1 MIIPAY
7 LDIGFAHSLM
17 RMDIFSAVPLF
28 VNVFPEFLGH
38 MMTVLGQTVYDVSLD
53 QKVHSVYPQSNA
65 FSICVEMMY
74 IYIQYKGGARL
85 IVQLYETPTNAL
97 ICMRRETVEVQC
109 KFNKEICAMRK
120 ALFVNK
126 QR

>member
-1 MIIPAY
+1 MAQSIGSDHPTPHFGGVWTSPSWFLKSDAPIVSGKTTLVTIPAY

-17 RMDIFSAVPLF
+17 RMDIFTAVPLF
-28 VNVFPEFLGH
+28 ANVFPEFLGH

-74 IYIQYKGGARL
+74 IYS
-85 IVQLYETPTNAL
+85 V
-97 ICMRRETVEVQC
+97 
-109 KFNKEICAMRK
+109 
-120 ALFVNK
+120 
-126 QR
+126 

>member
-1 MIIPAY
+1 MIPAY

-28 VNVFPEFLGH
+28 ANVFPEFLGH

-65 FSICVEMMY
+65 FSICVGMMY
-74 IYIQYKGGARL
+74 ITISIKGGARL
-85 IVQLYETPTNAL
+85 IVQLYETPTNAQ
-97 ICMRRETVEVQC
+97 ICMRKETVEGHC
-109 KFNKEICAMRK
+109 KFNKEMCAMRK
-120 ALFVNK
+120 CFYL
-126 QR
+126 